1 MTGRPSS
8 PDSAGQIMRWRQ
20 WVQPLQTARD
30 GEPPISQERLSALHR
45 LVGNENDKAFRAAL
59 LAAAKDIHSTLK
71 DDLAAEFEQGRDG
84 AVYVGRHSLGMDQIL
99 EALLSVIMARHGDA
113 GLALVAVGGSGRGEL
128 APLSDIDLLVLLS
141 LIHI

>member
-30 GEPPISQERLSALHR
+30 GELPIPQDRLSALHR
-45 LVGNENDKAFRAAL
+45 LAGDGNDKAFRAAL

-84 AVYVGRHSLGMDQIL
+84 AVYVWAGIRWEWTSFWKRFFPSSWRGMAMPDL
-99 EALLSVIMARHGDA
+99 RLSRWEATAAASWHHCRTSIF
-113 GLALVAVGGSGRGEL
+113 SC
-128 APLSDIDLLVLLS
+128 
-141 LIHI
+141 